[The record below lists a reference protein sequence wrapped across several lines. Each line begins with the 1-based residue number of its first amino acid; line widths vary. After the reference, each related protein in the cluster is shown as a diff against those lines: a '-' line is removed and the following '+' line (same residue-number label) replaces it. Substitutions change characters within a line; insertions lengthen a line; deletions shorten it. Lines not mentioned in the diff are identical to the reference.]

1 MNDGTGMDNMTAVI
15 VKLRNKFDGN
25 KCAKNLLP
33 VECSSSSKISPGQLS
48 SSSILP
54 ASSGLGAEAPGNT
67 FCIASNGDAKESL
80 SVKRTQESNN
90 EESSGFPCAKKVK
103 LDEAESCRKL
113 IE

>member
-54 ASSGLGAEAPGNT
+54 ASSGLDAGAPGNT

-80 SVKRTQESNN
+80 GVKRTQESNN
-90 EESSGFPCAKKVK
+90 EESSDFPCTKKVK
-103 LDEAESCRKL
+103 LDEAEKCRKL